1 MRNRLAVALG
11 IVAAAVVVS
20 VTAQSNVAGDW
31 NMTIDS
37 DQGSLSATMTFKQD
51 GEKVTGSMPTDQITF
66 EFEGTISDNKLE
78 LVAEIDAG
86 GAFLEV
92 ILEATVDGD
101 EITGTLDFGGY
112 GSGDITA
119 TRIQ

>member
-20 VTAQSNVAGDW
+20 VPAQSNVAGDW
-31 NMTIDS
+31 TMTIDS

>member
-11 IVAAAVVVS
+11 VVAAAFVVS
-20 VTAQSNVAGDW
+20 VTAQSSVAGDW

-92 ILEATVDGD
+92 TLEATVDGN
-101 EITGTLDFGGY
+101 EIIGTLDFGGY
-112 GSGDITA
+112 GGGDITA

>member
-11 IVAAAVVVS
+11 VVAAALVVS
-20 VTAQSNVAGDW
+20 VTAQSSVAGDW

-92 ILEATVDGD
+92 TLEATVDGN

-112 GSGDITA
+112 GGGDITA

>member
-31 NMTIDS
+31 NMTFDS

>member
-11 IVAAAVVVS
+11 VVAAALVVS

>member
-20 VTAQSNVAGDW
+20 VTAQSNGAGDW

>member
-31 NMTIDS
+31 NMKIDS

>member
-86 GAFLEV
+86 GSFQEV

-119 TRIQ
+119 TRVQ

>member
-1 MRNRLAVALG
+1 MRNRLVVALG
-11 IVAAAVVVS
+11 VVAAALVVS

>member
-1 MRNRLAVALG
+1 MRNRLVVALG
-11 IVAAAVVVS
+11 VVAAALVVS

-92 ILEATVDGD
+92 TLEATVDGN

>member
-11 IVAAAVVVS
+11 IVTAALVVS

>member
-1 MRNRLAVALG
+1 MRNRLVVALG
-11 IVAAAVVVS
+11 VVAAALVVS
-20 VTAQSNVAGDW
+20 VTAQSSVAGDW

-66 EFEGTISDNKLE
+66 EFEGTISANKLE

>member
-1 MRNRLAVALG
+1 MRNRLVVALG
-11 IVAAAVVVS
+11 VVAAALVVS

-112 GSGDITA
+112 GGGDITA

>member
-11 IVAAAVVVS
+11 VVAAALVVS

-92 ILEATVDGD
+92 TLEATVDGN

-112 GSGDITA
+112 GGGDITA

>member
-1 MRNRLAVALG
+1 MRNRLVVALG
-11 IVAAAVVVS
+11 VVAAALVVS

-31 NMTIDS
+31 NMTLDS

-51 GEKVTGSMPTDQITF
+51 GEKVTGAMPTDQITF

>member
-92 ILEATVDGD
+92 TLEATVDGN
-101 EITGTLDFGGY
+101 EIIGTLDFGGY
-112 GSGDITA
+112 GGGDITA

>member
-11 IVAAAVVVS
+11 VVAAALVVS
-20 VTAQSNVAGDW
+20 VKAQSDVAGDW

>member
-92 ILEATVDGD
+92 TLEATVDGN

>member
-51 GEKVTGSMPTDQITF
+51 GEKVTGSMPTEQITF

>member
-1 MRNRLAVALG
+1 MRIRLVVALG
-11 IVAAAVVVS
+11 VVAAALVVS

>member
-1 MRNRLAVALG
+1 MRNRLVVALG
-11 IVAAAVVVS
+11 VVAAALVVS

-92 ILEATVDGD
+92 TLEATVDGN

-112 GSGDITA
+112 GGGDITA

>member
-11 IVAAAVVVS
+11 VVAAALVVS

-31 NMTIDS
+31 DMTIDS

-92 ILEATVDGD
+92 TLEATVDGN

-112 GSGDITA
+112 GGGDITA

>member
-11 IVAAAVVVS
+11 VVAAALVVS
-20 VTAQSNVAGDW
+20 VTAQSSVAGDW

-92 ILEATVDGD
+92 TLEATVDGN
-101 EITGTLDFGGY
+101 EIIGTLDFGGY
-112 GSGDITA
+112 GGGDITA

>member
-11 IVAAAVVVS
+11 VVAAALVVS

-92 ILEATVDGD
+92 TLEATVDGN
-101 EITGTLDFGGY
+101 EITGPLDFGGY
-112 GSGDITA
+112 GGGDITA

>member
-92 ILEATVDGD
+92 TLEATVDGD

>member
-92 ILEATVDGD
+92 TLEATVDGN

-112 GSGDITA
+112 GGGDITA

>member
-11 IVAAAVVVS
+11 VVAAALVVS

-92 ILEATVDGD
+92 TLEATVDGN
-101 EITGTLDFGGY
+101 EIIGTLDFGGY
-112 GSGDITA
+112 GGGDITA

>member
-11 IVAAAVVVS
+11 IVAAAFVVS
-20 VTAQSNVAGDW
+20 VTAQSSVAGDW

>member
-1 MRNRLAVALG
+1 MRNRLVVALG
-11 IVAAAVVVS
+11 VVAAALVVS

-101 EITGTLDFGGY
+101 EITGTRDFGGY

>member
-31 NMTIDS
+31 NMTIDT

-92 ILEATVDGD
+92 ILEATVDGA